1 MRKQPQLKELLNVLG
16 EHIRA
21 RRKAL
26 GLTQEVLAEKAGL
39 STNYIARLELG
50 SNTPSLPALICLA
63 RALGVPV
70 SDLLSVDT
78 EHKWYADA
86 LEIARALE
94 PMDEVEAEFVLG
106 QLRALTAFVRSVK
119 ND

>member
-1 MRKQPQLKELLNVLG
+1 MRKQPQVKELLNVLG
-16 EHIRA
+16 GHMRA

-26 GLTQEVLAEKAGL
+26 GLTQEQLAERAGL

-63 RALGVPV
+63 KALSVPV

-78 EHKWYADA
+78 QHRWDADA
-86 LEIARALE
+86 LEIARDLE
-94 PMDEVEAEFVLG
+94 RMDEVEAQFVLG
-106 QLRALTAFVRSVK
+106 QLRALTGFVRSVK
-119 ND
+119 DG